1 MDLDTLLLHYFGTEE
16 LDTLDPR
23 ALTLGQEKLA
33 VDFGVERDPG
43 RRFALWTLMD
53 ALGFA
58 PLPAEAFEKHP
69 ALRRAAED
77 YLSAAWKTERDAPG
91 ES

>member
-1 MDLDTLLLHYFGTEE
+1 MDLDALLDFYFGS
-16 LDTLDPR
+16 DDPETIDPV
-23 ALTLGQEKLA
+23 ALAMGKEKLA
-33 VDFGVERDPG
+33 VDFGIERDPG

-58 PLPAEAFEKHP
+58 PPPAEAFEKHP

-77 YLSAAWKTERDAPG
+77 YLTAAWKAGRDQA
-91 ES
+91 